1 MRQVSQKEIRE
12 IRSKARLAIDRHEA
26 FIKSM
31 SGNSNPQVREMVV
44 RTQGLL
50 GGIRLMLDAINGDM
64 WMLNYDAKGLVDYE

>member
-64 WMLNYDAKGLVDYE
+64 LLINIDAEGVI

>member
-44 RTQGLL
+44 RTQGVV

-64 WMLNYDAKGLVDYE
+64 LLINIDAEGVI

>member
-1 MRQVSQKEIRE
+1 MSKVSKAEIRL
-12 IRSKARLAIDRHEA
+12 KARLAIDRHEA

-31 SGNSNPQVREMVV
+31 SGNSNPFALEMVI
-44 RTQGLL
+44 RTQGVV

>member
-1 MRQVSQKEIRE
+1 MSKVSKAE
-12 IRSKARLAIDRHEA
+12 IRSKAILAIERHEA

>member
-1 MRQVSQKEIRE
+1 MSKVSKAE
-12 IRSKARLAIDRHEA
+12 IRSKAILAIERHEA

-44 RTQGLL
+44 RTQGVV

>member
-31 SGNSNPQVREMVV
+31 SGNSSPQVREMVV
-44 RTQGLL
+44 RTQGVV

-64 WMLNYDAKGLVDYE
+64 LLINIDAEGVI

>member
-1 MRQVSQKEIRE
+1 MSKVSKAEIRL
-12 IRSKARLAIDRHEA
+12 KARLAIDRHEA

-31 SGNSNPQVREMVV
+31 SGNSNPFALEMVV
-44 RTQGLL
+44 RTQGVV

>member
-1 MRQVSQKEIRE
+1 MRQVSQKEIR
-12 IRSKARLAIDRHEA
+12 SKAILAIDRHEA